1 MRRATVNGSPQLSRS
16 ISMTLSVAAL
26 LAPAAHAVTTSDAA
40 GDGLQE
46 VVVTAA
52 KRAESLQ
59 SVPISVTAIGSAT
72 LGELKMDTPAAI
84 AELTPGLH
92 LNSINGGAI
101 PVFALRGVSMFDYS
115 FNQSSPIAS
124 YFDEVYKGGFVLQG
138 VEMFDL
144 DRVEVLSGPQGTLY
158 GKNATGGAINFYSK
172 KPTFDTE
179 GYMKVGIGNFN
190 RREIEGAV
198 QTPIVKDVLTFRLAM
213 TYSKADGWT
222 QNLAPGQPDMG
233 SLDQWAAR
241 LSILFTPSETVDMLL
256 RFAHSQQT
264 PVNEGI
270 LPVPGPLG
278 IGNGV
283 YNLFHA
289 SDPTHNP
296 YTDYFRTGLNNNQ
309 IDYVGATNH
318 FQQTDDAS
326 LTAHWRFTPGY
337 ELTSITSFNSGQLNL
352 PDPSDGAPI
361 EVFRISYFARTR
373 QFTQDM
379 RIASTGTGPFGFI
392 GGLYYQHEVVY
403 NTQEIKLY
411 NNIDVN
417 GDGVIDYQDCLAS
430 GGLYAC
436 DYWNQFDQKRDSWAA
451 YTDTSYALNPQWK
464 LRLGLRYNHDNGGLR
479 NFIAQMRGP
488 DQVPLANLIPG
499 DPNNIDATLAHD
511 LHNTATTGRLGIDYT
526 PTSSA
531 LLYASFSRGYRSGAF
546 AAQAFFLPEEATIV
560 KPETLDAI
568 ELGFKTRW
576 LGDRLQV
583 NGAAFHY
590 DYKNQQIIDF
600 DPITAAQPL
609 VNLRDAKIRG
619 VEVSLEAR
627 PLHTLTINA
636 SASWLD
642 ARLTDATLRGLSVN
656 GNLLPNA
663 PKASGSLGVDW
674 QYAQT
679 HAALLSVHLD
689 ESYQSYQY
697 FEPFNEPQLRQ
708 GGYGTL
714 NGRLKIA
721 TADDRWDAGLWARN
735 LTNKFYLV
743 AALDLSGFGYQYTR
757 RAPPRM
763 FGVDVRYRF

>member
-1 MRRATVNGSPQLSRS
+1 MRRATVAGFTEALATVAIPLA
-16 ISMTLSVAAL
+16 TLVT
-26 LAPAAHAVTTSDAA
+26 PAAGAATTADVA

-52 KRAESLQ
+52 KRAETLQ
-59 SVPISVTAIGSAT
+59 SVPISVSVIGGAT
-72 LGELKMDTPAAI
+72 LGDLKLDTPAAI

-144 DRVEVLSGPQGTLY
+144 DRIEVLSGPQGTLY

-179 GYMKVGIGNFN
+179 GYIKVGIGNFN
-190 RREIEGAV
+190 RREAEGAV
-198 QTPIVKDVLTFRLAM
+198 QTPIVKDVLTVRLAM
-213 TYSKADGWT
+213 TYAKADGWT

-241 LSILFTPSETVDMLL
+241 LSALFTPTENLDMLL

-264 PVNEGI
+264 PVSEGI

-283 YNLFHA
+283 YTQFHLA
-289 SDPTHNP
+289 DPTHNP

-309 IDYVGATNH
+309 IEYVGATNH
-318 FQQTDDAS
+318 FQQTDDVS
-326 LTAHWRFTPGY
+326 LTAHWRFAPGY
-337 ELTSITSFNSGQLNL
+337 ELTSITSYNSGQLNL

-361 EVFRISYFARTR
+361 EVFRISYFARAR

-379 RIASTGTGPFGFI
+379 RIASTGAGPLGFI

-417 GDGVIDYQDCLAS
+417 GDGTIDYQDCLAS

-451 YTDTSYALNPQWK
+451 YTDASYALTNQWK
-464 LRLGLRYNHDNGGLR
+464 ARVGLRYNHDNGALR
-479 NFIAQMRGP
+479 NFVAQMRGP

-499 DPNNIDATLAHD
+499 DPNNVDSTLSHD
-511 LHNTATTGRLGIDYT
+511 LHNTATTGRVGLDYT
-526 PTSSA
+526 PTESTLFYGS
-531 LLYASFSRGYRSGAF
+531 YSRGYRSGAF
-546 AAQAFFLPEEATIV
+546 AAQAFFLPQEATIV
-560 KPETLDAI
+560 VPETLDAI

-576 LGDRLQV
+576 LADRLQV
-583 NGAAFHY
+583 NGAVFHY
-590 DYKNQQIIDF
+590 NYKNQQIIDF
-600 DPITAAQPL
+600 DPVTAAQPL

-619 VEVSLEAR
+619 LEVNVELR
-627 PLHTLTINA
+627 PIRTLMINA
-636 SASWLD
+636 TGSLLD
-642 ARLTDATLRGLSVN
+642 ARLTDATLRGTSIN

-663 PKASGSLGVDW
+663 PKASASLGVDW
-674 QYAQT
+674 QYAQVNT
-679 HAALLSVHLD
+679 AQFSLHLD
-689 ESYQSYQY
+689 QAYQSYQY

-708 GGYGTL
+708 GGYSTL
-714 NGRLKIA
+714 NGRLKVA
-721 TADDRWDAGLWARN
+721 TVDAHWDAGVWARN

-763 FGVDVRYRF
+763 FGVDMRYRF